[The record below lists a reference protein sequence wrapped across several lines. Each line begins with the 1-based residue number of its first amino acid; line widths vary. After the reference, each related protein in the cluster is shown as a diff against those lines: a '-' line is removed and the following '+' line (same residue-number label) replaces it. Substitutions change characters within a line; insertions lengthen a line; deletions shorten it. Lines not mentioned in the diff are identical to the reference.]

1 MLTPEHL
8 KPIIDELH
16 ANPLPVSNYRQRSSS
31 TKQSVFGVASRR
43 GQPVD
48 YSKLC
53 ASHPAT
59 YKLLLDLAISLTLGP
74 FSSIL
79 VSQGV
84 PHNIKIK
91 NTSNVAW
98 VISCDAD
105 GQGGTLTE
113 KTEPSIKIGEPTAHT
128 ILVFYTAPNSSW
140 LPAPDV
146 VLHDGR
152 LVFKR
157 GDELIMPGLKRSKK
171 CAMGMWIE
179 RKDVHIYFP

>member
-1 MLTPEHL
+1 MLTADLL

-16 ANPLPVSNYRQRSSS
+16 ANPLPVSNYRQKTSP

-43 GQPVD
+43 GQPAD

-59 YKLLLDLAISLTLGP
+59 YKLLLELAEHLSLPP

-79 VSQGV
+79 VSQGA
-84 PHNIKIK
+84 PHTIKIK
-91 NTSNVAW
+91 NASNMAYIV
-98 VISCDAD
+98 SCDAE
-105 GQGGTLTE
+105 GAEGTLAHSE
-113 KTEPSIKIGEPTAHT
+113 LPSIKLSEPTAHT
-128 ILVFYTAPNSSW
+128 LLVFYTAPNSSW
-140 LPAPDV
+140 LPAPSV

-157 GDELIMPGLKRSKK
+157 GDDMITPSSKRSKK
-171 CAMGMWIE
+171 CTTGLRIE
-179 RKDVHIYFP
+179 HRDVQIYFP